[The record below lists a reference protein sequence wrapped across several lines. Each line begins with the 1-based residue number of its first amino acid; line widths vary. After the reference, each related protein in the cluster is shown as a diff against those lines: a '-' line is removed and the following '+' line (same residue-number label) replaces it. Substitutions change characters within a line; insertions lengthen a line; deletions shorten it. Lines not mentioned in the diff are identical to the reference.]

1 MTAEAVAT
9 GRDERRRVGPSPD
22 KLGRHCLTDSFSIAT
37 HDHRIPL
44 PNAVMINARRIV
56 RSIVAVAAACAVFAT
71 NASADS
77 LAVVPPLSPGPYP
90 VACNDVAQ
98 DFSKLAP
105 GEDVETYWEGVPR
118 ADGSTRYV
126 TDLLS
131 EASSSIVLSVSVPDD
146 GNLYGNFAQQYL
158 PVVVLVCYPT
168 AASNT
173 RADYA
178 LPTGRTVPHMQRAAD
193 APIWPDATSLY
204 PVLLFSSGLGGSP
217 LSDDYIDALEMFA
230 SYGYVVVAPFH
241 GDARVADLDLSG
253 FENYRHALANYK
265 QFIAMQSLRPLSLK
279 FALDA
284 ALAHPDFAGRVDP
297 ARIGGFGASLGG
309 ESLVLMT
316 GARLTTTLG
325 QSSST
330 VLTDPRLKAIVG
342 YVPYFGQSFYPAF
355 GRDQE
360 GLDGIDVPFLGISG
374 TADTTA
380 PVGTTADGVNQLT
393 GSRMLVE
400 LVGTT
405 HEFDFA
411 AEGDIFTW
419 SVTFLAAQAQDDR
432 LARAKI
438 SRMTSVA
445 GGGNDIEIID
455 YTAPAPALA
464 DESVVV
470 EYHNAAL
477 NHYFLTADPAE
488 AAMLDAG
495 VVVPGWTRTEFDF
508 KAWPVGGKGL
518 SVCRFFGTPSV
529 GPSSHFYTIDPAEC
543 AKVKNSQMC
552 GPTRASPLTRFPSMP
567 TAIARSTS

>member
-1 MTAEAVAT
+1 MMKSTPV
-9 GRDERRRVGPSPD
+9 
-22 KLGRHCLTDSFSIAT
+22 
-37 HDHRIPL
+37 
-44 PNAVMINARRIV
+44 V
-56 RSIVAVAAACAVFAT
+56 RSIAAAAAAGAIFAT

-77 LAVVPPLSPGPYP
+77 LAVVPPLGSGPYP

-98 DFSKLAP
+98 NFSKLAP
-105 GEDVETYWEGVPR
+105 GEDVEDYWEGVPR
-118 ADGSTRYV
+118 ADGSPRYV

-131 EASSSIVLSVSVPDD
+131 EASSSIVLSVSVPNDS
-146 GNLYGNFAQQYL
+146 NLYGSFAQQRL
-158 PVVVLVCYPT
+158 PVAVLVCYPT
-168 AASNT
+168 SASNT
-173 RADYA
+173 RPDYA

-193 APIWPDATSLY
+193 APIWPDAATVYS
-204 PVLLFSSGLGGSP
+204 VLLFSSGLGGSP
-217 LSDDYIDALEMFA
+217 LSDEYIDALEMFA

-241 GDARVADLDLSG
+241 GDARVAGLDLSG
-253 FENYRHALANYK
+253 FQDYLYALANYK
-265 QFIAMQSLRPLSLK
+265 QFIAMQSPRPLSLES
-279 FALDA
+279 ALDA
-284 ALAHPDFAGRVDP
+284 VLSHPDFAGRVDP

-355 GRDQE
+355 GRDEE
-360 GLDGIDVPFLGISG
+360 GLDGITVPFLGISG

-380 PVGTTADGVNQLT
+380 PVSTTADGVNRLT

-419 SVTFLAAQAQDDR
+419 SITFLAAQAQDDR

-438 SRMTSVA
+438 SRMTNVS
-445 GGGNDIEIID
+445 GGGDDRELID

-464 DESVVV
+464 DERIVV

-477 NHYFLTADPAE
+477 DHYFITADAAE
-488 AAMLDAG
+488 AAMLDVG
-495 VVVPGWTRTEFDF
+495 IVVPGWTRTGFDF
-508 KAWPVGGKGL
+508 KAWPVGGEGL
-518 SVCRFFGTPSV
+518 SGVPLLRHAGCRPQLAFLHDRRRGMRQGEGRPDV
-529 GPSSHFYTIDPAEC
+529 D
-543 AKVKNSQMC
+543 
-552 GPTRASPLTRFPSMP
+552 L
-567 TAIARSTS
+567 